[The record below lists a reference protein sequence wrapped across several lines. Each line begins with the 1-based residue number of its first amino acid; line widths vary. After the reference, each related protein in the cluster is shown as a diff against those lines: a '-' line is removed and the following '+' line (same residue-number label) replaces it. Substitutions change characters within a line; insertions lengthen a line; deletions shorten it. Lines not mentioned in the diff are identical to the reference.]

1 MITDINK
8 LQQDIKNIGAIS
20 DSAEYFEG
28 FLRAFGMPVATID
41 RLKNTSSYNV
51 NEGIRIG
58 QQIFYLASEGSNL
71 YSDLNILK
79 RNNITNLKTRFA
91 LIANSDE
98 VLAFDLKTEETL
110 FSSKGELYS
119 HIDFFFPLI
128 GREKPIVEENV
139 AVNIRVSEKFAQLYN
154 ECRLNNSE
162 VGLPDI
168 NELICHILFCCFI
181 DSMGV
186 LMSGRTSLYV
196 FAQNYTEESGRDFSD
211 FLSNLFSA
219 MREEDRTG
227 LPLHFSQVNHID
239 SRLFDKDISNIV
251 FTRSMRALM
260 LEIMSFDWSNV
271 DPEILGSLI
280 QSIIV
285 PDDENITGN
294 YTATEN
300 VQKVIGPLFLDA
312 LYEEYDQ
319 CKQDTDKCNALLRR
333 IQSLCVFD
341 TSCGCGNFLLIS
353 YKELNLLISKIS
365 ASIGNDATTLMPIQ
379 NFYGIE
385 ANPFSCAIARMGLL
399 FVVMQSKEVSLETTK
414 ADIDVLFNN
423 NIFFGNP
430 TRVSWDSVCPGT
442 AETYIIGNPSY
453 RGARRRSDPQNA
465 DMEYVFNGYTN
476 YKNLDYAA
484 CWFLLATKYINR
496 HGGAYAFVTTNS
508 LTQGEQVSLL
518 WPKLFEFGVHIR
530 FGHKAFKWRND
541 ARNTTAVTVVII
553 GVVNNSD
560 TRRCELFTQT
570 SMTEP
575 SQISPYLSPGST
587 LVQKRRQPIS
597 QLPYMIKGNM
607 PYDGGYLLMDVET
620 KNHAVEQDRRIL
632 EYVRRIVGSDEFIN
646 GIERWCF
653 WITDDKA
660 DKALEIPIIRERANL
675 VRDLRLSKTDR
686 SAQRL
691 AAYPYRFREMHETTT
706 NSLVVPSVSSENRE
720 YVPVGFVDKKTVVT
734 NLAFV
739 IYDCDPWIF
748 GVVSSKMHN
757 LWIKAVCG
765 GLETRIRYSSE
776 LGYNTFPFPN
786 ISEEQKRDIRRC
798 VNQVI
803 AAREEEFDKTY
814 AQMYRKDQMSD
825 ELRFAHSLL
834 DLQIE
839 RCYREEP
846 FVNDEERLDCLFEL
860 YEKIGG

>member
-1 MITDINK
+1 M
-8 LQQDIKNIGAIS
+8 
-20 DSAEYFEG
+20 
-28 FLRAFGMPVATID
+28 
-41 RLKNTSSYNV
+41 
-51 NEGIRIG
+51 
-58 QQIFYLASEGSNL
+58 
-71 YSDLNILK
+71 
-79 RNNITNLKTRFA
+79 
-91 LIANSDE
+91 
-98 VLAFDLKTEETL
+98 FD
-110 FSSKGELYS
+110 
-119 HIDFFFPLI
+119 
-128 GREKPIVEENV
+128 
-139 AVNIRVSEKFAQLYN
+139 
-154 ECRLNNSE
+154 
-162 VGLPDI
+162 
-168 NELICHILFCCFI
+168 
-181 DSMGV
+181 
-186 LMSGRTSLYV
+186 
-196 FAQNYTEESGRDFSD
+196 
-211 FLSNLFSA
+211 
-219 MREEDRTG
+219 
-227 LPLHFSQVNHID
+227 
-239 SRLFDKDISNIV
+239 
-251 FTRSMRALM
+251 
-260 LEIMSFDWSNV
+260 
-271 DPEILGSLI
+271 
-280 QSIIV
+280 
-285 PDDENITGN
+285 
-294 YTATEN
+294 
-300 VQKVIGPLFLDA
+300 
-312 LYEEYDQ
+312 
-319 CKQDTDKCNALLRR
+319 
-333 IQSLCVFD
+333 
-341 TSCGCGNFLLIS
+341 
-353 YKELNLLISKIS
+353 
-365 ASIGNDATTLMPIQ
+365 
-379 NFYGIE
+379 
-385 ANPFSCAIARMGLL
+385 
-399 FVVMQSKEVSLETTK
+399 
-414 ADIDVLFNN
+414 
-423 NIFFGNP
+423 
-430 TRVSWDSVCPGT
+430 
-442 AETYIIGNPSY
+442 
-453 RGARRRSDPQNA
+453 
-465 DMEYVFNGYTN
+465 GYTN

-484 CWFLLATKYINR
+484 CWFLLATKYINH
-496 HGGAYAFVTTNS
+496 HGGGYAFVTTNS

-518 WPKLFEFGVHIR
+518 WPKLFEYGVHIR

-560 TRRCELFTQT
+560 SRRCELFTQT
-570 SMTEP
+570 CMTEP
-575 SQISPYLSPGST
+575 SQISPYLSPGSI

-597 QLPYMIKGNM
+597 HLPNMIKGNM

-786 ISEEQKRDIRRC
+786 ITEDQKKDIRRC

-846 FVNDEERLDCLFEL
+846 FVNDDERLDCLFEL